1 VEEVVGHWED
11 ECLGPLA
18 HQITDGYKLPKLYIS
33 NWGNI
38 GRTYKEDQ
46 LLLVANVF
54 GTPEHK

>member
-1 VEEVVGHWED
+1 MEGKERIN
-11 ECLGPLA
+11 L
-18 HQITDGYKLPKLYIS
+18 QLYIS